1 MLRDYQQQ
9 AHDNVI
15 DWVKQCIEPCLIE
28 AATGAGKSHI
38 IAAIAQTMHGISK
51 GKHILCL
58 APSAELV
65 IQNKEKYLATGN
77 PASTF
82 SASAGGRDLRHPV
95 VFGTPMTVKNKI
107 HRFTDQFCAVVIDE
121 AHGITPTIRHIINR
135 MKECNQ
141 NLRVI
146 GLTATPYRLG
156 SGYIYRTDTDGNP
169 MGDNCCKNPY
179 FAKLVSQITAP
190 DLIARGY
197 LSPPVIG
204 AINSSGYQ
212 TLDMQLNS
220 RGQFDAADIDRA
232 FVGKGRKTSA
242 VIADIIG
249 QAQDRRSVLI
259 FASTVQH
266 AHECME
272 SLPPSLSAIVTGNT
286 AKKERAQILAD
297 FKAYKIKYLVN
308 VAVLTTGFDAPS
320 VDIVALL
327 RATESV
333 GLLQQIIGRGLRIAH
348 GKTDCLILDYAQN
361 IERHC
366 PDGDLFAPEVR
377 ANMQGASTGMI
388 EASCPDCSA
397 INKFAARPNT
407 SGFLVSQDGYFLD
420 LAGYPIETEKG
431 QQMPAHFGRKC
442 QAEYLVTGAGGSLI
456 QCAYR
461 WTFKECGHCL
471 ADNDIAARYCRQ
483 CKGELVDP
491 NEKLKIEF
499 KAHKKDPT
507 QIQCDIILALCYAPT
522 MARSGRECIK
532 ADYVTEYRSFSVWY
546 VKGVAG
552 RAARALEQFESAVAD
567 GRSPTTVTYRK
578 QASGFYETM
587 AFNQPAEQEPDNED
601 TRMDASVRRSD
612 ASQHKLSA

>member
-1 MLRDYQQQ
+1 MTLRDYQQT
-9 AHDNVI
+9 AHDAVI
-15 DWVKQCIEPCLIE
+15 SWVRTCKEPCLIE

-38 IAAIAQTMHGISK
+38 IAAIAETMHSISG

-65 IQNKEKYLATGN
+65 IQNREKYLATGN
-77 PASTF
+77 SASTF
-82 SASAGGRDLRHPV
+82 SASVGGRDLRHPV

-107 HRFTDQFCAVVIDE
+107 HRFKEQFCAVVVDE
-121 AHGITPTIRHIINR
+121 AHGITPTIRHIIERIREHNS
-135 MKECNQ
+135 
-141 NLRVI
+141 NLRII
-146 GLTATPYRLG
+146 GLTATPYRLN
-156 SGYIYRTDTDGNP
+156 SGYIYRADTDGNP
-169 MGDNCCKNPY
+169 MGDNCCKEPY
-179 FAKLVSQITAP
+179 FARLVSQITAP
-190 DLIARGY
+190 DLIARGF
-197 LSPPVIG
+197 LSPPVVG
-204 AINSSGYQ
+204 AINSGGYE

-232 FVGKGRKTSA
+232 FIGQGRKTA
-242 VIADIIG
+242 GVIADIVD
-249 QAQDRRSVLI
+249 QARDRRSVLI
-259 FASTVQH
+259 FASTIQH

-272 SLPPSLSAIVTGNT
+272 SLPVGLSAMVTGGT
-286 AKKERAQILAD
+286 AKTERAKILAR
-297 FKAYKIKYLVN
+297 FKRQEIKYLVN

-333 GLLQQIIGRGLRIAH
+333 GLLQQIIGRGLRIAE

-377 ANMQGASTGMI
+377 ANMTGASSGTI
-388 EASCPDCSA
+388 KADCPDCASV
-397 INKFAARPNT
+397 NKFASRPNP
-407 SGFLVSQDGYFLD
+407 SGFLVSKDGYFLD
-420 LAGYPIETEKG
+420 LDGHPIETDKN
-431 QQMPAHFGRKC
+431 QQMPAHYGRRC
-442 QAEYLVTGAGGSLI
+442 QAEYLAVGGVLV

-461 WTFKECGHCL
+461 WTLKECPYCL

-499 KAHKKDPT
+499 RAHKKDPS
-507 QIQCDIILALCYAPT
+507 QVQCDRVLSLRYTPT
-522 MARSGRECIK
+522 IARSGRECIK

-552 RAARALEQFESAVAD
+552 KAARALGAFESAVND
-567 GRSPTTVTYRK
+567 GATPTTITYRK
-578 QASGFYETM
+578 QPSGFYETL
-587 AFNQPAEQEPDNED
+587 AFNQEAEQEP
-601 TRMDASVRRSD
+601 A
-612 ASQHKLSA
+612 AA